1 MVGHT
6 HEDIDQYFS
15 CIARPLNKYKVPTLS
30 KLIETVKQANKKDKV
45 DAEILENLFDIR
57 EWIDEYIPDLH
68 GHLKSYQFKFEA
80 VGEEVTFSYRKRA
93 TSTEWTNVDQTKH
106 EIFKDLPTGT
116 PSMVESTFEEMKVP
130 LFVRHLRQSYFKWM
144 SEDSAKEWEDWI
156 VKTKQEID
164 DKSTKGNCIVKYEG

>member
-30 KLIETVKQANKKDKV
+30 KLIETVKQANKKDTV

-68 GHLKSYQFKFEA
+68 GHLK
-80 VGEEVTFSYRKRA
+80 
-93 TSTEWTNVDQTKH
+93 
-106 EIFKDLPTGT
+106 
-116 PSMVESTFEEMKVP
+116 
-130 LFVRHLRQSYFKWM
+130 
-144 SEDSAKEWEDWI
+144 
-156 VKTKQEID
+156 
-164 DKSTKGNCIVKYEG
+164 